1 NSLNNLSLEPSKVL
15 VVGDRIHDVESARK
29 AGCTP
34 ILKIN
39 QIKKI
44 PSFDCKLIENL
55 NELKEII

>member
-1 NSLNNLSLEPSKVL
+1 LEPSKVL